1 MKQRAIGVLLAAA
14 MAFTAGCSF
23 FNTKM
28 DKVTLGMTQDQ
39 VKQSIGTPKNVV
51 EAQQLDNQKIEVWEY
66 PAKGD
71 AKYWIYFV
79 NGKVDSWRRV
89 Y

>member
-1 MKQRAIGVLLAAA
+1 MRHRLIGILAAA
-14 MAFTAGCSF
+14 AITVTSGCAI
-23 FNTKM
+23 FNTNM
-28 DKVTLGMTQDQ
+28 SKVTLGMSQDQ
-39 VKQSIGTPKNVV
+39 VRQAIGSPDDVV
-51 EAQQLDNQKIEVWEY
+51 EAQQLDDRKLEVWEY